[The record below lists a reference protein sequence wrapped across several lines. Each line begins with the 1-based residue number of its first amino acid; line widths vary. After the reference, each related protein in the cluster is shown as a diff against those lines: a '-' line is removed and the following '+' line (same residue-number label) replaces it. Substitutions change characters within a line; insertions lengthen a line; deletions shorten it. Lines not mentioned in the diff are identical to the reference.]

1 MTSRT
6 RVPRWTP
13 PLGEALRLAWRP
25 ALAYLAFTALGS
37 LALILTSAFYS
48 RGSGKDV
55 VIFALGT
62 AAGLVGVLLGQ
73 LIAVLRMRALPVFIA
88 AGICVALAV
97 WVMSFTNPPG
107 GEYIQVPFV
116 FFCFAFP
123 CGLLS
128 LMHRWE
134 LFASFWPAASW
145 IGGVFL
151 ILNEENRV
159 GAWEENKVS
168 AWLPV
173 PLLYLG
179 CFLVLLLLYLAAKQA
194 ARIEMWQALSGA
206 AARRISKAE
215 TTKQRVSALPRKNL
229 VPLLVVA
236 ALLFGGTAILAPYLW
251 RTGKGNRE
259 SHSEPREH
267 DDRPP
272 REGPD
277 FDGEGIVRQMQ
288 KLANAAKET
297 LPKLWP
303 LLFLVVLYRPT
314 KRALLLTHLKTPI
327 VPAPPSERIDNL
339 WEYVRIAAEDAGVVP
354 TSADSVEQLM
364 VRIRVTKRAS
374 PALESAAEIYMR
386 TRYGFTVQPGDALA
400 MRGHA
405 SEAATALRKDLGV
418 WVTVKN
424 LWRPLS

>member
-48 RGSGKDV
+48 RGSGKEL

-173 PLLYLG
+173 PLLYLC
-179 CFLVLLLLYLAAKQA
+179 CFLVLLLL
-194 ARIEMWQALSGA
+194 
-206 AARRISKAE
+206 
-215 TTKQRVSALPRKNL
+215 
-229 VPLLVVA
+229 
-236 ALLFGGTAILAPYLW
+236 
-251 RTGKGNRE
+251 
-259 SHSEPREH
+259 
-267 DDRPP
+267 
-272 REGPD
+272 
-277 FDGEGIVRQMQ
+277 
-288 KLANAAKET
+288 
-297 LPKLWP
+297 
-303 LLFLVVLYRPT
+303 
-314 KRALLLTHLKTPI
+314 
-327 VPAPPSERIDNL
+327 
-339 WEYVRIAAEDAGVVP
+339 
-354 TSADSVEQLM
+354 
-364 VRIRVTKRAS
+364 
-374 PALESAAEIYMR
+374 
-386 TRYGFTVQPGDALA
+386 
-400 MRGHA
+400 
-405 SEAATALRKDLGV
+405 
-418 WVTVKN
+418 
-424 LWRPLS
+424 

>member
-1 MTSRT
+1 
-6 RVPRWTP
+6 
-13 PLGEALRLAWRP
+13 
-25 ALAYLAFTALGS
+25 
-37 LALILTSAFYS
+37 
-48 RGSGKDV
+48 
-55 VIFALGT
+55 
-62 AAGLVGVLLGQ
+62 
-73 LIAVLRMRALPVFIA
+73 
-88 AGICVALAV
+88 
-97 WVMSFTNPPG
+97 
-107 GEYIQVPFV
+107 
-116 FFCFAFP
+116 
-123 CGLLS
+123 
-128 LMHRWE
+128 
-134 LFASFWPAASW
+134 
-145 IGGVFL
+145 
-151 ILNEENRV
+151 
-159 GAWEENKVS
+159 
-168 AWLPV
+168 
-173 PLLYLG
+173 
-179 CFLVLLLLYLAAKQA
+179 
-194 ARIEMWQALSGA
+194 MWQALSGA